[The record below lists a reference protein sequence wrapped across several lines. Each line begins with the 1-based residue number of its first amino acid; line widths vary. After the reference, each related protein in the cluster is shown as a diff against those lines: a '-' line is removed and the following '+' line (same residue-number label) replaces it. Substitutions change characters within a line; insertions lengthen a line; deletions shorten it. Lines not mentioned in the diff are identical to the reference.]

1 MAEKDGR
8 GGEEYHRAACY
19 ANTQV
24 ALAAPES
31 PPTIRQPMPELPE
44 VETTLRGVSPHLIRH
59 RITEVIV
66 RDKRLRWP
74 VPDAMHDLEGQRIT
88 AGERRAKY
96 MLFHTAKGTLLLHLG
111 MSGSLRIVPPDTP
124 WRKHDHFALTMD
136 TGKQLR
142 LHDPRR
148 FGAALL
154 IEGDPQQHKLL
165 CELGPEPLGPYFTAS
180 HLKSACVGKT
190 AAIKLVIMDAHI
202 VVGVGNIYASEA
214 LFMAGID
221 PRKPAGKVSLPR
233 LEKLVAAIREVLAA
247 SIEMGGT
254 TLRDFLNEKGEP
266 GYFKQTLRVYDRAGE
281 PCRVCGAKVKKI
293 VLGQRSTFFCPK
305 CQK

>member
-1 MAEKDGR
+1 MLPHSAFR
-8 GGEEYHRAACY
+8 ILHSSF
-19 ANTQV
+19 ANH
-24 ALAAPES
+24 
-31 PPTIRQPMPELPE
+31 IMPELPE
-44 VETTLRGVSPHLIRH
+44 VETTLRGVSPHLIGK
-59 RITEVIV
+59 RITEVII

-74 VPDAMHDLEGQRIT
+74 IPDDMHELEGTRVT
-88 AGERRAKY
+88 SGTRRAKY
-96 MLFHTAKGTLLLHLG
+96 LLFGTAQGTLLLHLG
-111 MSGSLRIVPPDTP
+111 MSGALRIVPPDTP
-124 WRKHDHFALTMD
+124 WRKHDHFALTLS

-154 IEGDPQQHKLL
+154 IQGDPAAHKLL
-165 CELGPEPLGPYFTAS
+165 CDLGPEPLSDAFTAAQL
-180 HLKSACVGKT
+180 HAACRGKS
-190 AAIKLVIMDAHI
+190 AAIKLVIMNAHI

-221 PRKPAGKVSLPR
+221 PRKAAGKVTKPR
-233 LEKLVAAIREVLAA
+233 LQKLVTAIREVLAA

-266 GYFKQTLRVYDRAGE
+266 GYFQQTLRAYGRADE
-281 PCRVCGAKVKKI
+281 PCRTCGSPVRQI
-293 VLGQRSTFFCPK
+293 TQGQRSTFFCPK